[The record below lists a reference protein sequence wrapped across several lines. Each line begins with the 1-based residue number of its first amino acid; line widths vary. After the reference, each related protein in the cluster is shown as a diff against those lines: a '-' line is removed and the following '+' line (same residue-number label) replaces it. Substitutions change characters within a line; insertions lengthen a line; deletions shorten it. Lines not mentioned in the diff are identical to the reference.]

1 LRPAVIE
8 KVREARPEIYLKVIA
23 SILPRELHFKSAN
36 AFGGMS
42 DEERSTL
49 HDTPPPADV
58 LDMNA
63 AGT

>member
-49 HDTPPPADV
+49 LV
-58 LDMNA
+58 VGSQLN
-63 AGT
+63 